1 MTGESART
9 AASRPET
16 TAAVASLCASYWS
29 IVIGPCPAV
38 SHAWERAVMSS
49 TCTVPRCTAMD
60 SPQAFSGS
68 TPSGL
73 PARVAHWVPASK

>member
-1 MTGESART
+1 
-9 AASRPET
+9 
-16 TAAVASLCASYWS
+16 
-29 IVIGPCPAV
+29 VIGSCPAV

-73 PARVAHWVPASK
+73 PARVAHWVPALK